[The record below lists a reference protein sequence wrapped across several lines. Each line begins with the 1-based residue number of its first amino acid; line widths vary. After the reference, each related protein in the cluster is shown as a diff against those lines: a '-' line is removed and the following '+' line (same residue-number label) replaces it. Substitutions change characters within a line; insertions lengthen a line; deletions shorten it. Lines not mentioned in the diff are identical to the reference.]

1 MFLTDDEFE
10 ELQNMEFSQN
20 DWLWFY
26 TQAVENKLLEK
37 LKAQE
42 PFAFHHDEEGLS
54 YSNHY
59 TGTVPL
65 YRHPLPPDD
74 VVRDAERY
82 RWLRSQ
88 GSGGYAICK
97 WDNGAGDYFRCI
109 APAETLDAAI
119 DAAIKVLK

>member
-1 MFLTDDEFE
+1 MILTDDEFE

-65 YRHPLPPDD
+65 YRHPHQDRQAKD
-74 VVRDAERY
+74 
-82 RWLRSQ
+82 
-88 GSGGYAICK
+88 
-97 WDNGAGDYFRCI
+97 GAV
-109 APAETLDAAI
+109 AAI
-119 DAAIKVLK
+119 AGQLQDCPERRGWMA